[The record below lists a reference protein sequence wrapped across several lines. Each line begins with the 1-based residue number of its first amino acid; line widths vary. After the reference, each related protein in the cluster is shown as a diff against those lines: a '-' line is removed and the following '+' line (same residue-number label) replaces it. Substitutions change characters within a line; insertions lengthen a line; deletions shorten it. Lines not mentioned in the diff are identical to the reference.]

1 MVSYEVSATVEPEL
15 TEEFE
20 RFMREHIPALV
31 ATGCFRSATFTRM
44 APGRYRMRYDADM
57 RADLDYYLAR
67 HAARFRTE
75 FVARFPSGVALDRE
89 VGEVLQVWPG
99 ER

>member
-20 RFMREHIPALV
+20 RFMREHIPALL
-31 ATGCFRSATFTRM
+31 ATGCFRSAAFTRM
-44 APGRYRMRYDADM
+44 ASGRYRMRYDADM

-67 HAARFRTE
+67 HAARFRAE

-89 VGEVLQVWPG
+89 VGEVLEVWPG